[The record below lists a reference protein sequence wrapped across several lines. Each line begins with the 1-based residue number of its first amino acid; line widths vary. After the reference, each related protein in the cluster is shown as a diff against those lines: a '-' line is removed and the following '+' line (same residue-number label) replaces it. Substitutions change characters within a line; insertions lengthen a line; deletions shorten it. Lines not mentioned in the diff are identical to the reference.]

1 MLDPIESDV
10 EIIDVYDNT
19 ESINDNISTNNNI
32 INNEYKSNNDS
43 IRKLND
49 IRDRLLIQSQEKYSN
64 KEINYEPFFD
74 GYRLSEPGTPD
85 IYVKINT
92 TDKFNIH
99 QIKEID
105 INELASYDDAHNHS
119 YLYGGENKGRSFTKS
134 TAIGRAM
141 SSRDDSQAAF
151 TNILFFI
158 FLAGLS
164 VGVVFMVILNFFI
177 K

>member
-1 MLDPIESDV
+1 MFDPNDI
-10 EIIDVYDNT
+10 EIIEVDDNT
-19 ESINDNISTNNNI
+19 ESIVNDSSTNNNI
-32 INNEYKSNNDS
+32 INNEYSSNNDS
-43 IRKLND
+43 IRELND
-49 IRDRLLIQSQEKYSN
+49 IRNRLLIQSQEKYSN

-74 GYRLSEPGTPD
+74 GYRLSEPGTRD

-99 QIKEID
+99 QIYEID
-105 INELASYDDAHNHS
+105 INELASYDNAQNHS
-119 YLYGGENKGRSFTKS
+119 DLYGGENKGRSLTKS

-158 FLAGLS
+158 FLSGLS
-164 VGVVFMVILNFFI
+164 VGVVFMVILNLFI
-177 K
+177 

>member
-32 INNEYKSNNDS
+32 INNEYKSNDDS

-64 KEINYEPFFD
+64 KEINYEPFFG
-74 GYRLSEPGTPD
+74 GYRLSEPGTRD

-99 QIKEID
+99 QICEID
-105 INELASYDDAHNHS
+105 INELASYDNIQNYSDLS
-119 YLYGGENKGRSFTKS
+119 GGENKGRSFTKS
-134 TAIGRAM
+134 NAVGKAM
-141 SSRDDSQAAF
+141 ASRDDSQAAF

-164 VGVVFMVILNFFI
+164 TGVIFMVALNFFI